1 MHKRIFTSCQ
11 PRLTWSPSD
20 KPEPEKSRV
29 KTVIFNGR
37 RIAAASLASALHPLH
52 HCSYT
57 HVSKERI
64 TEWRCHSENL
74 ES

>member
-29 KTVIFNGR
+29 KTVIFDGR
-37 RIAAASLASALHPLH
+37 RITAASLASALHPLH
-52 HCSYT
+52 D
-57 HVSKERI
+57 
-64 TEWRCHSENL
+64 
-74 ES
+74 